1 MAENDRLFRYVPK
14 SILPVI
20 IVTIF
25 ILGILI
31 FDIASGE
38 STNIFIFYG
47 LPFLYLITF
56 MGVETIPILVK
67 TLGYNMPDLRSKIVG
82 IICLPLG
89 FFGGYLLVKLTTAFS
104 SIFPIATF
112 PFVST
117 SFATAG
123 ISLLSVL
130 ESPSLA
136 FFFFAIV
143 AFFEEGTALYL
154 AKNIGNWMY
163 SKGVRNTIFIV
174 LISLLLGRIVLVTHH
189 WIAYG
194 GWSEPYLYFTAL
206 MLFTIFTIAGIFAGL
221 IARGYI
227 TDMTAIRV
235 IPVFAPIMF
244 ALHLGFDFFLSRLM
258 IIPAEFILPLISFLI

>member
-1 MAENDRLFRYVPK
+1 MTNDDRLYKYVPK

-38 STNIFIFYG
+38 STNLFIFYG

-56 MGVETIPILVK
+56 MGVETIPIIIKV
-67 TLGYNMPDLRSKIVG
+67 LGYNMPDTRSKIIG
-82 IICLPLG
+82 LICLPLG
-89 FFGGYLLVKLTTAFS
+89 FFGGWLLVKFSTAYS
-104 SIFPIATF
+104 SILPIATF
-112 PFVST
+112 PFASS

-123 ISLLSVL
+123 ISLLSAL
-130 ESPSLA
+130 GSPSLA
-136 FFFFAIV
+136 FFFFAVV

-154 AKNIGNWMY
+154 AKNISNWMY

-174 LISLLLGRIVLVTHH
+174 LISLLLGRVVLTFHH

-194 GWSEPYLYFTAL
+194 GWSQPYLYLSAL
-206 MLFTIFTIAGIFAGL
+206 MLFSIFTIAGIFMGL
-221 IARGYI
+221 IAKGYI
-227 TDMTAIRV
+227 TDMSMMKV

-258 IIPAEFILPLISFLI
+258 T

>member
-1 MAENDRLFRYVPK
+1 MTNDRLFEHVPK

-38 STNIFIFYG
+38 STNLFIFYG

-56 MGVETIPILVK
+56 MGVETIPILIK
-67 TLGYNMPDLRSKIVG
+67 TLGYHMPDLRSKIVALVS
-82 IICLPLG
+82 LPLG
-89 FFGGYLLVKLTTAFS
+89 FLGGYLLVKFS
-104 SIFPIATF
+104 SAYSSILPIATF
-112 PFVST
+112 PFASS

-123 ISLLSVL
+123 TSLLSAL
-130 ESPSLA
+130 GSPSMA
-136 FFFFAIV
+136 FFFFAVV

-154 AKNIGNWMY
+154 AKNISNFMY
-163 SKGVRNTIFIV
+163 SKGVKNTIFIV
-174 LISLLLGRIVLVTHH
+174 LVSLLGGRIVLTFHH
-189 WIAYG
+189 WQAYG
-194 GWSEPYLYFTAL
+194 GWSQPYLYLSAL
-206 MLFTIFTIAGIFAGL
+206 MLFTIFTIMGIFAGL

-227 TDMTAIRV
+227 KDLSAVRI

-244 ALHLGFDFFLSRLM
+244 ALHLSFDFFLSRLM
-258 IIPAEFILPLISFLI
+258 IIS